1 MKLSSFPIE
10 RLAAFT
16 VVAAGVL
23 LLLRFFLAQL
33 VLAALPFALAW
44 LLAYLA
50 RPLALRVYKKLH
62 LSLGAASVILVF
74 FALLLCGV
82 GAYFL
87 ARRAVL
93 ELAALGEQFASEG
106 NLLDTLTS
114 SVSAWWSG
122 LVLRFPFLSSLTP
135 EGGGMLS
142 ELAENALAEAV
153 SALGDFA
160 VHAAGGLVTA
170 LPNLTVF
177 VLVTLVASFYFA
189 LDLGGIHARVLACL
203 PPRVGEFAKKLK
215 ESAWLAAVGYL
226 RAYLIL
232 MLVTFLI
239 LLVGFLVL
247 RVDYALLLAA
257 LFALLDFLP
266 VIGIEILLLP
276 WGIFLLFSG
285 NFPLGIGLLLLY
297 GLLTLV
303 RQILEPRLV
312 GQSLGLHPL
321 LALGAMYAGLQLFG
335 FLGLMLFPGALLILR
350 NAWKGKGGSK
360 TANPGD

>member
-1 MKLSSFPIE
+1 M
-10 RLAAFT
+10 
-16 VVAAGVL
+16 
-23 LLLRFFLAQL
+23 
-33 VLAALPFALAW
+33 
-44 LLAYLA
+44 
-50 RPLALRVYKKLH
+50 LAL
-62 LSLGAASVILVF
+62 
-74 FALLLCGV
+74 
-82 GAYFL
+82 
-87 ARRAVL
+87 
-93 ELAALGEQFASEG
+93 
-106 NLLDTLTS
+106 
-114 SVSAWWSG
+114 
-122 LVLRFPFLSSLTP
+122 
-135 EGGGMLS
+135 
-142 ELAENALAEAV
+142 
-153 SALGDFA
+153 
-160 VHAAGGLVTA
+160 
-170 LPNLTVF
+170 
-177 VLVTLVASFYFA
+177 
-189 LDLGGIHARVLACL
+189 L
-203 PPRVGEFAKKLK
+203 PPLVGEFAKKIK

-239 LLVGFLVL
+239 LLVGFLIL

-335 FLGLMLFPGALLILR
+335 FLGLMLLPGALLILR
-350 NAWKGKGGSK
+350 NVWKGKAASK